1 MVQMITKI
9 YSEKI
14 EQDSGD
20 SYYCDM
26 NLKTLYEKFRS
37 YRMATVRHIHNH
49 LEFRMRDPLLEIIFS
64 DLKS

>member
-1 MVQMITKI
+1 MIREI

-14 EQDSGD
+14 QQGSGD

-26 NLKTLYEKFRS
+26 NLKTLYEQFRL
-37 YRMATVRHIHNH
+37 YRMPTARHIHNH
-49 LEFRMRDPLLEIIFS
+49 LEFRMRDPLLEIIYS

>member
-1 MVQMITKI
+1 MIREI

-14 EQDSGD
+14 QQDTGN

-26 NLKTLYEKFRS
+26 NTKTLYEQFRS
-37 YRMATVRHIHNH
+37 YRMATARHIHNH